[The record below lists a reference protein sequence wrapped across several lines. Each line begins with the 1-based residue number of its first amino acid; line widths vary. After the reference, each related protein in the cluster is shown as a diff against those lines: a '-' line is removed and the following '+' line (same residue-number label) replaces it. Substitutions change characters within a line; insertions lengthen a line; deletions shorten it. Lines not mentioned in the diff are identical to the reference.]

1 MPWTLYRHILK
12 DLVKLLTMS
21 VLVLVIVIAV
31 AVAIRPLT
39 KGQLGALTLIKF
51 IGLSAPTILDIA
63 LPFASAF
70 ASTLVFHRMISD
82 NEIIACRASG
92 MSFRMIFAPV
102 AFLGLLL
109 TVLMFLLSSWVIPE
123 FSRLAAKTIQTDAIR
138 VVISELQ
145 ENHVFRQGDNVIY
158 ADKVQEIQLKPGDMG
173 TENQDIEQL
182 RLVMLQGVA
191 FGQLDDTGRLRR
203 DSTTQQAD
211 LVIYQKDDQSWVTLR
226 LHNASIYSGNP
237 NEPWGT
243 TGEAEYTVPIPNPFR
258 NRLRFLSAADLRRI
272 ETFPETFKDLKSL
285 KIALCAHMAERIIFD
300 QILEKYT
307 PAQTGNDATA
317 LGQSGTFTLMGMTD
331 AYQYVIHAAGA
342 QQVNERNIK
351 LLGTAKQPIM
361 IDYYR
366 SGKPS
371 TRTVTDSALLILDFD
386 EDLLNMELQLGKS
399 EVTDLS
405 KPEGF
410 VTQHAKL
417 PPIKALRWPQTAQG
431 SIMQVLMSRSVFEL
445 EDVVAQRYSQ
455 DRVVVESA
463 HKMHTAL
470 TDMGWDIMA
479 LRHQRAASSMG
490 CFLILLLGAMMTC
503 YMQGRTPLVV
513 YFWSFAL
520 AAVAV
525 IITRSSENMIKGQEM
540 NMFFSALLIW
550 SGNLLILCLMLF
562 LGSKISKPR

>member
-12 DLVKLLTMS
+12 DLVKLLTVS

-39 KGQLGALTLIKF
+39 KGQLGAMTLLKF

-102 AFLGLLL
+102 VFLGLLL

-145 ENHVFRQGDNVIY
+145 ENHVFKQGGNVIY
-158 ADKVQEIQLKPGDMG
+158 ADKVQEIPLKPGDMG
-173 TENQDIEQL
+173 TEDQDVENL

-191 FGQLDDTGRLRR
+191 FGQLDLDGRLRR
-203 DSTTQQAD
+203 DSTTEQAD
-211 LVIYQKDDQSWVTLR
+211 LVIYQKDEQSWVTLR
-226 LHNASIYSGNP
+226 LHNASVYSGTP

-243 TGEAEYTVPIPNPFR
+243 TGDAEYTVPIPNPFR

-272 ETFPETFKDLKSL
+272 ETFPETFKDLKSI
-285 KIALCAHMAERIIFD
+285 KIALCARMAERIIFD
-300 QILEKYT
+300 QILEKFT
-307 PAQTGNDATA
+307 PSINDDNRVPPRHA
-317 LGQSGTFTLMGMTD
+317 GTFTLMGMTD
-331 AYQYVIHAAGA
+331 AYQYVIHAASA
-342 QQVNERNIK
+342 QQVDQRNIK
-351 LLGTAKQPIM
+351 LSGTAKQPIQ
-361 IDYYR
+361 IDFYR

-371 TRTVTDSALLILDFD
+371 TRTITDSALLVLNFD
-386 EDLLNMELQLGKS
+386 QDLLNMELQLGKS
-399 EVTDLS
+399 EVTDLR
-405 KPEGF
+405 KREGF

-417 PPIKALRWPQTAQG
+417 PPIKALRWPKTTQG
-431 SIMQVLMSRSVFEL
+431 SIMEVLMSRSVFEL
-445 EDVVAQRYSQ
+445 EDVVAQRYSN
-455 DRVVVESA
+455 DRTIVQTA
-463 HKMHTAL
+463 QQMHRAL
-470 TDMGWDIMA
+470 SDMGWDIMA

-503 YMQGRTPLVV
+503 YMQGRTPLVI

-525 IITRSSENMIKGQEM
+525 IITRSSENMIKSQELPM
-540 NMFFSALLIW
+540 YVSAAIIW
-550 SGNLLILCLMLF
+550 SGNLLILAVMF
-562 LGSKISKPR
+562 ALGSKLSKPR

>member
-12 DLVKLLTMS
+12 DLTKLLTMS
-21 VLVLVIVIAV
+21 LLVLVLVIAV

-39 KGQLGALTLIKF
+39 KGQLSALTLIKF

-123 FSRLAAKTIQTDAIR
+123 FSRLAAKTIQTDAIK

-145 ENHVFRQGDNVIY
+145 ENHVFKQGDNVIY
-158 ADKVQEIQLKPGDMG
+158 ADKVQEMKLEDGDLG
-173 TENQDIEQL
+173 TEGQDIEHL

-191 FGQLDDTGRLRR
+191 FGQLDDNGRIRR
-203 DSTTQQAD
+203 ESTTERAD
-211 LVIYQKDDQSWVTLR
+211 LVIYQQDDQTWVTLR
-226 LHNASIYSGNP
+226 LHNASVYSGTP
-237 NEPWGT
+237 EEPWGT
-243 TGEAEYTVPIPNPFR
+243 TGEVEYTVPIPNPFR
-258 NRLRFLSAADLRRI
+258 NRLRYLSAADLRRI
-272 ETFPETFKDLKSL
+272 EAFPETFKDLKRL
-285 KIALCAHMAERIIFD
+285 KIMLCSRMAERIVYD
-300 QILEKYT
+300 QILNKFK
-307 PAQTGNDATA
+307 PAEGSNHANHT
-317 LGQSGTFTLMGMTD
+317 GTFTLLGMTD
-331 AYQYVIHAAGA
+331 EYQYFIHAAGA
-342 QQVNERNIK
+342 RQVDERNIQ
-351 LLGTAKQPIM
+351 LIGSESQPIQ
-361 IDYYR
+361 IDFNR
-366 SGKPS
+366 SGLPA
-371 TRTVTDSALLILDFD
+371 TRTITDSALLVLDFD
-386 EDLLNMELQLGKS
+386 EDLMNMELQLGKS

-405 KPEGF
+405 KREGF

-417 PPIKALRWPQTAQG
+417 PPIKALRWPSTPQG
-431 SIMQVLMSRSVFEL
+431 TIMEVLMDRNVFEL
-445 EDVVAQRYSQ
+445 EEAVLQRYSNDQ
-455 DRVVVESA
+455 TIID
-463 HKMHTAL
+463 TAQNL
-470 TDMGWDIMA
+470 HNALSEMGWEIMA

-503 YMQGRTPLVV
+503 YMQGRTPLVI

-525 IITRSSENMIKGQEM
+525 IITRSSENMIKTQELPI
-540 NMFFSALLIW
+540 FISAAIIW
-550 SGNLLILCLMLF
+550 SGNLLTLIVLMV
-562 LGSKISKPR
+562 LGSKLSKPR

>member
-12 DLVKLLTMS
+12 DLSKLLIMS
-21 VLVLVIVIAV
+21 LLVLVIVIAV

-39 KGQLGALTLIKF
+39 KGQLSALTLVKF

-123 FSRLAAKTIQTDAIR
+123 FSRLAAKTIQTDAIK

-145 ENHVFRQGDNVIY
+145 ENHVFKQGDNVIY
-158 ADKVQEIQLKPGDMG
+158 ADKVQEIPLNPGDMG
-173 TENQDIEQL
+173 TEDQDIEQL

-191 FGQLDDTGRLRR
+191 FGQLDDNGRLRR

-211 LVIYQKDDQSWVTLR
+211 LVIYQKDDQTWVTLR
-226 LHNASIYSGNP
+226 LHNASVYSGSP

-243 TGEAEYTVPIPNPFR
+243 TGDAEYTVPIPNPFR

-272 ETFPETFKDLKSL
+272 ETFPETFKDLKNL
-285 KIALCAHMAERIIFD
+285 KIELCARMAERIIFD
-300 QILEKYT
+300 QILEKFAT
-307 PAQTGNDATA
+307 PGTENSSIT
-317 LGQSGTFTLMGMTD
+317 LGHAGTFTLMGMTD
-331 AYQYVIHAAGA
+331 DYQYVIHAAGA
-342 QQVNERNIK
+342 QQVDQRNIK
-351 LLGTAKQPIM
+351 LLGTTKQPIQ
-361 IDYYR
+361 IDFYR

-371 TRTVTDSALLILDFD
+371 TRTITDSALLVLDFD
-386 EDLLNMELQLGKS
+386 QDILNMELQLGKS

-405 KPEGF
+405 KREGF

-417 PPIKALRWPQTAQG
+417 PPIKALRWPSTPQG
-431 SIMQVLMSRSVFEL
+431 TIMDVLMSRSVFEL
-445 EDVVAQRYSQ
+445 EDVVAQRYSH
-455 DRVVVESA
+455 DRQIIGAAEQ
-463 HKMHTAL
+463 MHLAL
-470 TDMGWDIMA
+470 ADMGWDIMA

-490 CFLILLLGAMMTC
+490 CFLILFLGALMTC
-503 YMQGRTPLVV
+503 YMQGRTPLVI

-520 AAVAV
+520 AALAV
-525 IITRSSENMIKGQEM
+525 IITRSSENVIKSQELP
-540 NMFFSALLIW
+540 MFLSAGLIW
-550 SGNLLILCLMLF
+550 SGNLMVLIVMMV